1 MAKRNYGIDYVI
13 VGIFLLGGLAYD
25 YNRYDMAMLI
35 FAENCN
41 SALELS
47 LWGSECIEMRDAID
61 SLFLEMIGLGIA
73 AAIFILIGIDKMRSP
88 QPDYDDY
95 EKDSGWPWWI
105 IIVAPIGLF
114 VVALIV
120 VILES
125 IL

>member
-73 AAIFILIGIDKMRSP
+73 AAIFILIGINKMRSP

>member
-1 MAKRNYGIDYVI
+1 MAKRNYGIDYAI

-25 YNRYDMAMLI
+25 YNRYNMAMLI

-73 AAIFILIGIDKMRSP
+73 AAIFILTGINKMRSP

-95 EKDSGWPWWI
+95 EKDSGWPWWVI
-105 IIVAPIGLF
+105 IAVPLG
-114 VVALIV
+114 LIV
-120 VILES
+120 VAASLEVLN
-125 IL
+125 II

>member
-1 MAKRNYGIDYVI
+1 MAKRNYGIDYAI

-25 YNRYDMAMLI
+25 YNRYNMAMLI

-95 EKDSGWPWWI
+95 ENDSGWPWWI

>member
-73 AAIFILIGIDKMRSP
+73 AAIFILIGISKMRSP

>member
-1 MAKRNYGIDYVI
+1 MAKRNYGIDYAI

-25 YNRYDMAMLI
+25 YNRYNMAMLI

-41 SALELS
+41 SALELR

>member
-1 MAKRNYGIDYVI
+1 MAKRNYGIDYAI